1 MSQAPDIIERGLGD
15 PSLSPQEVTFVG
27 GKRATFEGKFTF
39 LGGFLETLFLHQ

>member
-27 GKRATFEGKFTF
+27 GKRATLEGEMGIFGNPFF
-39 LGGFLETLFLHQ
+39 LKQKE